1 MEWTGL
7 LVVAVVIATG
17 IVLVSRRWR
26 GDRPEDR
33 GPYSTAIS
41 ARGSF
46 AAFQKTLEPPA
57 EAEEDR
63 EGSGDADRPGH

>member
-1 MEWTGL
+1 MDWIGL

-17 IVLVSRRWR
+17 IVLISRRWR
-26 GDRPEDR
+26 GNRPEDR
-33 GPYSTAIS
+33 GPYSTAIE

-46 AAFQKTLEPPA
+46 AAFRTTLEPPA
-57 EAEEDR
+57 DEGQ